1 MYCWICTNEVAEFL
15 PYGLPCRRGRC
26 PHCGAKPRGRL
37 IGWLLKEVLY
47 PRMPPEAR
55 VLEAGASKFSVQQLI
70 SSGAVDGPRCTVIDL
85 RRLRHHHRLKAP
97 HNFVQ
102 MDLTQMGFG
111 ADSFDLIL
119 CNNTL
124 PYVSDDYRALSE
136 IRRCLKPDGLAIINT
151 HREPGRTMGVREHR
165 RLHPELSDDYYAVN
179 GDQRVFGDDFFDRVS
194 ESGLGCEIAT
204 AFGLRSEEFLAR
216 NGLKRQNEI
225 LFAYIDPSALE
236 RCRHQ
241 DIEIRGA
248 LARREM
254 SNYET

>member
-1 MYCWICTNEVAEFL
+1 M
-15 PYGLPCRRGRC
+15 
-26 PHCGAKPRGRL
+26 PHG
-37 IGWLLKEVLY
+37 
-47 PRMPPEAR
+47 AR
-55 VLEAGASKFSVQQLI
+55 VLEAGASKFSLQHLI
-70 SSGAVDGPRCTVIDL
+70 CSAAVDGPRCTVIDL

-97 HNFVQ
+97 HNFIQ

-111 ADSFDLIL
+111 ADRFDLIL

-151 HREPGRTMGVREHR
+151 HREPGRTMSVSEHR
-165 RLHPELSDDYYAVN
+165 RLHPELGDDYYAAN
-179 GDQRVFGDDFFDRVS
+179 GDQWVFGDDFFDRVS

-204 AFGLRSEEFLAR
+204 AFGLRSKEFLAR

-225 LFAYIDPSALE
+225 LFAYIEPSALE

-248 LARREM
+248 LA
-254 SNYET
+254 